1 MYKASKPD
9 KERWIF
15 VFSDDYNEPDDFVK
29 LVKAYR
35 DMVNGRIYQVSE
47 LPDYKIENDKLNLTF
62 QWDDCFGI
70 TVVVPDEID
79 INIAFETL
87 KNLCDELN
95 GKNIRGIAL

>member
-29 LVKAYR
+29 LVKVYR

-47 LPDYKIENDKLNLTF
+47 LPDYK
-62 QWDDCFGI
+62 
-70 TVVVPDEID
+70 
-79 INIAFETL
+79 
-87 KNLCDELN
+87 
-95 GKNIRGIAL
+95 